1 MKPSYSCSSITPV
14 TFDQSGEYVL
24 RLTASDGEL
33 TATDDVAITVYPAN
47 LPPQVNAGLDQTI
60 STRYA
65 QLQGQVGDDGRP
77 SGALAVSWS
86 QVTGPGNATFGNQSS
101 AITTVAFDLAG
112 EYVLRLTVSDGA
124 LASTDELI
132 ILVTGNRPPTA
143 DAGPDQI
150 LDLTVIPESLS
161 TNYFL
166 PRAEL
171 PEQWLYDLAQPGLTG
186 FPRGVSGTIT
196 VNRQS
201 LTAEGGDVFAG
212 GLFNCANGVEVRG
225 LGHWDGCAWSSMC
238 DPWLMDVYTWDIDD
252 CGYVLR
258 DLSADVDAVA
268 ARGNDLFAGAGF
280 FKDFN
285 GDGAGETTARW
296 TGGQWKCWGYKQVST
311 GHTFADV
318 WDIEATSNAV
328 YVGGLFSY
336 QPLDFTNFPGVS
348 PVPGYPIAHR
358 IAKWTEAGGW
368 ETMGQGIVD
377 TNGVDHGGVA
387 AIKEGPNGEVFI
399 GGTFMLATSNGVARN
414 IAKWNGS
421 SWETMSSGV
430 FGDRVY
436 AFAVGPDGA
445 LYVGGDFTNAGGVT
459 ASRIAKATW
468 NTNTHAWTWSSLG
481 QGVSNGVN
489 NRVDAL
495 VFRGTNLYVGGSF
508 SRAGNKV
515 AWRIAKWDGTSWSH
529 VGPDSLAFSYGGNV
543 RALCSADDGLYVGG
557 SFSIVSGQPAGRII
571 KWGVRRSPTLA
582 LPEPVIIRG
591 SPPAGS
597 EVVLT
602 ARPGHPCG
610 IPLTVT
616 WNVDGGAAEFT
627 TNLAAG
633 TTAPDVALPFS
644 YFYEPG
650 YHQVTITVE
659 DGLTPPVAGVTTV
672 IVLTPAMTVLNGI
685 VTDDGLPAG
694 VTNAQW
700 TVVDGPGAVGFG
712 CSTSPVT
719 SASFDEPGAYLLRL
733 TADDTE
739 YTSADEVTILVR
751 AVGTEN
757 QPPAI
762 SAGWDQT
769 ITFGEIANLNGLI
782 SDDGL
787 PSGLVTGCWSLVS
800 GPGTV
805 TFANPAE
812 PVTTAMFSDPGTYVL
827 RLTGSDSELTSSD
840 DLTITVN
847 PDLNQPPVVDAGEDQ
862 AVMFA
867 EGEPLVSAPLGS
879 TVSDDGLPWG
889 IVNEQWSVVD
899 GPGGALFR
907 YRDGS
912 YSATFNTPG
921 TYVLRLTASDGRLE
935 AFDDVTVTVLAY
947 VPPPVVEIVAP
958 TNTQQVTAPTP
969 VIGTAHS
976 PVLAS
981 WVLQQRIVPV
991 AASVSEW
998 TTIAAGAG
1006 SISASELGALDPT
1019 LALNGTYELRLLAS
1033 DLAGRG

>member
-1 MKPSYSCSSITPV
+1 
-14 TFDQSGEYVL
+14 
-24 RLTASDGEL
+24 
-33 TATDDVAITVYPAN
+33 
-47 LPPQVNAGLDQTI
+47 
-60 STRYA
+60 
-65 QLQGQVGDDGRP
+65 
-77 SGALAVSWS
+77 
-86 QVTGPGNATFGNQSS
+86 
-101 AITTVAFDLAG
+101 
-112 EYVLRLTVSDGA
+112 
-124 LASTDELI
+124 
-132 ILVTGNRPPTA
+132 
-143 DAGPDQI
+143 
-150 LDLTVIPESLS
+150 
-161 TNYFL
+161 
-166 PRAEL
+166 
-171 PEQWLYDLAQPGLTG
+171 
-186 FPRGVSGTIT
+186 
-196 VNRQS
+196 
-201 LTAEGGDVFAG
+201 
-212 GLFNCANGVEVRG
+212 
-225 LGHWDGCAWSSMC
+225 
-238 DPWLMDVYTWDIDD
+238 
-252 CGYVLR
+252 
-258 DLSADVDAVA
+258 
-268 ARGNDLFAGAGF
+268 
-280 FKDFN
+280 
-285 GDGAGETTARW
+285 
-296 TGGQWKCWGYKQVST
+296 
-311 GHTFADV
+311 
-318 WDIEATSNAV
+318 
-328 YVGGLFSY
+328 
-336 QPLDFTNFPGVS
+336 
-348 PVPGYPIAHR
+348 
-358 IAKWTEAGGW
+358 
-368 ETMGQGIVD
+368 
-377 TNGVDHGGVA
+377 
-387 AIKEGPNGEVFI
+387 
-399 GGTFMLATSNGVARN
+399 
-414 IAKWNGS
+414 
-421 SWETMSSGV
+421 
-430 FGDRVY
+430 
-436 AFAVGPDGA
+436 
-445 LYVGGDFTNAGGVT
+445 
-459 ASRIAKATW
+459 
-468 NTNTHAWTWSSLG
+468 
-481 QGVSNGVN
+481 
-489 NRVDAL
+489 
-495 VFRGTNLYVGGSF
+495 
-508 SRAGNKV
+508 
-515 AWRIAKWDGTSWSH
+515 
-529 VGPDSLAFSYGGNV
+529 
-543 RALCSADDGLYVGG
+543 
-557 SFSIVSGQPAGRII
+557 
-571 KWGVRRSPTLA
+571 
-582 LPEPVIIRG
+582 
-591 SPPAGS
+591 
-597 EVVLT
+597 
-602 ARPGHPCG
+602 
-610 IPLTVT
+610 
-616 WNVDGGAAEFT
+616 
-627 TNLAAG
+627 
-633 TTAPDVALPFS
+633 
-644 YFYEPG
+644 
-650 YHQVTITVE
+650 
-659 DGLTPPVAGVTTV
+659 
-672 IVLTPAMTVLNGI
+672 
-685 VTDDGLPAG
+685 
-694 VTNAQW
+694 
-700 TVVDGPGAVGFG
+700 VGFG

-1033 DLAGRG
+1033 DLAGRGVTSEVVNVVFDKNMKVGLFTLSFEDLSVPLAGIPIQVIRTYDSRSAIAGREGDFGVGWTLSLKDVRLQKNRPIGERWFQEITGFVGGLGIPIYGMSPRRDRIVTVTLPDNQVQRFRAVFNPTPQTAIPIVAGTVVFEPLPGTYGSLEAADGTTVRVVGDVPYYDPFGGPSRFSGYVDIVDDLGEDYDPQLFRFTTQDGTAYLIHEEEGLVSVTDLNGNHVQYTQAGIFHSSGESVQFIRDGEGRITQILDPVGSVLNYGYDTNGNLQAFTDRTTNNTTFAYVSNPVAPSAPPHLLQDIFDPRGVRAVRSEYDADGRLIR